1 MPRTNYIDIME
12 KNHMEIPWHDY
23 TNADSNALIA
33 NADLIEKA
41 SVIGRVGLIM
51 LSCGTGAWRV
61 RTSMNKLSKELG
73 VTCTVDVG
81 LMSIEFN
88 CFDGNDC
95 VSQSLS
101 IANTGVN
108 TSKLYRME
116 QFVDNFPNE
125 EAHLTGEMIHKRLDE
140 IEQIHTLY
148 SPVKLGLAAALA
160 CCGFT
165 FLLGGG
171 PIEMLFAFI
180 AAGTG
185 NLIRTKLIKHH
196 FTLFMNIAVS
206 ISASCLIYAILLKLA
221 ILMFNI
227 LVWCSG
233 YTGPYLG
240 WRIPCIFDCRIP
252 YADCSVYRSTAIG
265 AAAFDC
271 VGYFRCPF
279 NKLLY

>member
-1 MPRTNYIDIME
+1 MPRINYIDIME

-23 TNADSNALIA
+23 TNSDSNALIA

-148 SPVKLGLAAALA
+148 SPVKLGLGSGRAKTKGDHHDTERARAE
-160 CCGFT
+160 GHRRR
-165 FLLGGG
+165 G
-171 PIEMLFAFI
+171 PRGEAR
-180 AAGTG
+180 G
-185 NLIRTKLIKHH
+185 RTQEAQQPARQ
-196 FTLFMNIAVS
+196 N
-206 ISASCLIYAILLKLA
+206 
-221 ILMFNI
+221 
-227 LVWCSG
+227 
-233 YTGPYLG
+233 
-240 WRIPCIFDCRIP
+240 D
-252 YADCSVYRSTAIG
+252 
-265 AAAFDC
+265 
-271 VGYFRCPF
+271 
-279 NKLLY
+279 